1 MSNHKMF
8 CKHRPNDD
16 CTHYQEG
23 IVGRLHY
30 LKFKDKNWHF
40 WNSNKQWEQVEDW
53 FVEFFINNPISID
66 KTIKKERKY
75 SWVGVPENI
84 KWIATNEEG
93 FAFGYE
99 GKPTS
104 GYLHSGFWYGGG
116 KSILVLWPDE
126 NQFNS
131 SNWRYSL
138 EGRAD
143 NG

>member
-23 IVGRLHY
+23 VNGRIYY
-30 LKFKDKNWHF
+30 LKFKDQNWYC
-40 WNSNKQWEQVEDW
+40 WSSNKQWEQVEDW
-53 FVEFFINNPISID
+53 IIPFLIDNPISID

-75 SWVGVPENI
+75 SWGNVPENI
-84 KWIATNEEG
+84 KWIATNEGG

-99 GKPTS
+99 GKPTQ
-104 GYLHSGFWYGGG
+104 GYLHSGFWYCGGE
-116 KSILVLWPDE
+116 SILVLWPHE
-126 NQFNS
+126 NQFDS

-138 EGRAD
+138 EGRC
-143 NG
+143 

>member
-1 MSNHKMF
+1 MTNHNMF
-8 CKHRPNDD
+8 CKHRPNDE

-23 IVGRLHY
+23 ITKHIYY
-30 LKFKDKNWHF
+30 LKFKDQNWYY
-40 WNSNKQWEQVEDW
+40 WNNSKQWEQVEDW

-75 SWVGVPENI
+75 KWSNVPENI
-84 KWIATNEEG
+84 KWIATSEEG

-99 GKPTS
+99 SKPIS
-104 GYLHSGFWYGGG
+104 GYLHYGFWYGGG
-116 KSILVLWPDE
+116 QSKLILWADE

-138 EGRAD
+138 EGRD
-143 NG
+143 